1 MNHPWLE
8 RVRAEWRHNRRLRVG
23 ALAILAIVGLQ
34 LVLMLSDARAHR
46 IEQYQRDARLLARLE
61 EASGESAWT
70 GRAKAADA
78 ALAQMQASIPIAS
91 SEGLAQAELQAWLSD
106 LAAFTGIGNPVVR
119 VETALVVDGHP
130 GLWQVLAR
138 LEGDMSESQAPLLM
152 RTLSAALPWYQTERL
167 QVQAGTTPRVSLVM
181 RGYFRKGDGKQV
193 AAKRPAGLP
202 SAEDSRSAGA
212 PEPPERRNP
221 LADPDAA
228 ARPERRKPK
237 GPPEAAAAPEGR
249 NPLAPP
255 DAARESAPQGAS
267 PLAPRNP
274 LAPRGAGKSGGGHHK
289 GNRDRPRRSRPN
301 PEQSLPPGSEP

>member
-1 MNHPWLE
+1 MNQPGLE
-8 RVRAEWRHNRRLRVG
+8 RLRAEWRQNRRLRLG
-23 ALAILAIVGLQ
+23 ALAILAIVGMQ
-34 LVLMLSDARAHR
+34 LVLMLSDARVRR

-78 ALAQMQASIPIAS
+78 VLAQMRASIPVAS

-106 LAAFTGIGNPVVR
+106 LAVFAGIGNPVVR
-119 VETALVVDGHP
+119 VETALVVEGHP
-130 GLWQVLAR
+130 ELWQVLAR

-167 QVQAGTTPRVSLVM
+167 QVQSGITPRVSLVM

-193 AAKRPAGLP
+193 AARRPAGLP

-212 PEPPERRNP
+212 AAPPPER
-221 LADPDAA
+221 
-228 ARPERRKPK
+228 
-237 GPPEAAAAPEGR
+237 R

-255 DAARESAPQGAS
+255 DAAAGKSPRAESPR
-267 PLAPRNP
+267 PVRRNP
-274 LAPRGAGKSGGGHHK
+274 LAPPDAAASGAGTGGRNK
-289 GNRDRPRRSRPN
+289 GKNRDRPRPPRPPRHSSQSRS
-301 PEQSLPPGSEP
+301 QPPVAGSEP

>member
-1 MNHPWLE
+1 MNQPGLE
-8 RVRAEWRHNRRLRVG
+8 RLRAEWRQNRRLRLG
-23 ALAILAIVGLQ
+23 ALAILAIVGMQ
-34 LVLMLSDARAHR
+34 LVLMLSDARVRR

-78 ALAQMQASIPIAS
+78 VLAQMRASIPVAS

-106 LAAFTGIGNPVVR
+106 LAVFAGIGNPVVR
-119 VETALVVDGHP
+119 VETALVVEGHP
-130 GLWQVLAR
+130 ELWQVLAR

-167 QVQAGTTPRVSLVM
+167 QVQAGITPRVSLVM

-193 AAKRPAGLP
+193 AARRPAGLP

-212 PEPPERRNP
+212 AAPPER
-221 LADPDAA
+221 
-228 ARPERRKPK
+228 
-237 GPPEAAAAPEGR
+237 R

-255 DAARESAPQGAS
+255 DAAAGKSPQAESPRS
-267 PLAPRNP
+267 VRRNP
-274 LAPRGAGKSGGGHHK
+274 LAPPDAGASGAGTGGRNK
-289 GNRDRPRRSRPN
+289 GKNRDRPRAPRHSSRSQPRVPR
-301 PEQSLPPGSEP
+301 SEP